1 LSRRLGIEP
10 TVAHRALEDAVT
22 TAQVFER
29 LIEPVGG
36 WSMCLCDAMRE
47 QGGPMG
53 LLPAS
58 PRESL
63 LPLELEEALEQRGAV
78 LMEYVDAGQKR
89 TQRVIE
95 PMQVRR
101 QNGELLLIAHCHLR
115 NDRRTFKLDRIVQ
128 LTKVERGAP
137 AMMPIGVEEVR
148 CDAPAIDAEPGEV
161 ASAIDVIE
169 ACSTESNG

>member
-1 LSRRLGIEP
+1 
-10 TVAHRALEDAVT
+10 
-22 TAQVFER
+22 

-36 WSMCLCDAMRE
+36 WAMCLCDAMQQ

-78 LMEYVDAGQKR
+78 LMEYIDAGQKR

-95 PMQVRR
+95 PVQVRR
-101 QNGELLLIAHCHLR
+101 QNGELLLIAHCQLR

-128 LTKVERGAP
+128 LTKVEKGTP
-137 AMMPIGVEEVR
+137 VTVTLGVEQVP
-148 CDAPAIDAEPGEV
+148 CDAPVADEGPTVTAAATELPIVSDSIAIEDSPAEAHG
-161 ASAIDVIE
+161 
-169 ACSTESNG
+169 